1 MSSISCEG
9 SALLPVILPP
19 TNSTSAVGS
28 KIVPVLNTIAV
39 ASTATLQTIVP
50 FTLPKGRWLVTGV
63 LRPDATV
70 ALQTLTGSVS
80 IVVDVGVFWT
90 YETVTPAED
99 GLMVVLSCVVDSD
112 GNDVFSIPAVLTT
125 SGGATY
131 GITDNNTNRVQLTR
145 LA

>member
-1 MSSISCEG
+1 MASHQKRLKLTFKCPSCQRILTIGRISR
-9 SALLPVILPP
+9 LD
-19 TNSTSAVGS
+19 
-28 KIVPVLNTIAV
+28 
-39 ASTATLQTIVP
+39 STATLQTIVP